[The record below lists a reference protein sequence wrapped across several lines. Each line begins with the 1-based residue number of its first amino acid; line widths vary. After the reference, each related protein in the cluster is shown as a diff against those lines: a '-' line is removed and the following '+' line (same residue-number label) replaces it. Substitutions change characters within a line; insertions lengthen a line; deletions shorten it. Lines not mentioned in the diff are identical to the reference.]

1 MEAGRRGRFY
11 GDDRDFTPDYSK
23 DLVPS
28 VAGVEFCLWLYGFQS
43 RDEIG
48 FLVVQKVQDLPDG
61 VYCPFEDDFCALVRV
76 VLGNIFDNMG
86 SSREVSC

>member
-1 MEAGRRGRFY
+1 MEAGRHGRFY

-23 DLVPS
+23 NLVPS
-28 VAGVEFCLWLYGFQS
+28 VAVVEVCLWLYGFQS

-61 VYCPFEDDFCALVRV
+61 VYCPFEDDFLC
-76 VLGNIFDNMG
+76 
-86 SSREVSC
+86 SSPRCPWEYFRQHGFLA